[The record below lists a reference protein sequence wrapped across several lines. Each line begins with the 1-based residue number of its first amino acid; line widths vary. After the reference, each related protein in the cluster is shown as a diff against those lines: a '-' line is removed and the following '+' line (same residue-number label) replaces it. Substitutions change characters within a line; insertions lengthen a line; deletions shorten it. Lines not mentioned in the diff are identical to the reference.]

1 MSRLF
6 VLGLLTEM
14 LNLFTAPMRPFIE
27 TNPLRRGGP
36 LCLPAQENIT
46 VGFCGDACLAGNG
59 YSLARWMHPVRAEVA
74 GRYDSMT
81 VDVGIVSS

>member
-14 LNLFTAPMRPFIE
+14 LIPFTAPMRPFIE

-36 LCLPAQENIT
+36 LCPPTCKCSSAFDDLS
-46 VGFCGDACLAGNG
+46 G
-59 YSLARWMHPVRAEVA
+59 YEPVATASARANKPL
-74 GRYDSMT
+74 
-81 VDVGIVSS
+81 